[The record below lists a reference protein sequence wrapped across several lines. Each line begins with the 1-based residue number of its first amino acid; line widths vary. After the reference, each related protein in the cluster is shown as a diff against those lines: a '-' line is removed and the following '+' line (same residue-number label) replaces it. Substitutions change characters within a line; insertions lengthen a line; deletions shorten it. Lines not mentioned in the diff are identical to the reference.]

1 MGPGRQGLGWL
12 QRPGQL
18 ANHHDARAIALDG
31 FRGFMT
37 IDAGTST
44 DVFEAFVTHELVPN
58 LRADDIVVLDN
69 LSAHKGPEVRR
80 LIEAAGCQ
88 LLFTPPYS
96 PDFNP
101 IEEAWAKLKDIV
113 RRAQTRTRD
122 AFDRA
127 VAHAMDQVR
136 NADILGWFNY
146 AGYKLIS
153 G

>member
-1 MGPGRQGLGWL
+1 MVTM
-12 QRPGQL
+12 L
-18 ANHHDARAIALDG
+18 AGIALDG

-58 LRADDIVVLDN
+58 LRPNDIVVIDN

-80 LIEAAGCQ
+80 LIEAAGCE
-88 LLFTPPYS
+88 LMFTPAYS

-101 IEEAWAKLKDIV
+101 IEEAWAKLKDII

-127 VAHAMDQVR
+127 VANAIDQVR
-136 NADILGWFNY
+136 KTDISAWFRY
-146 AGYKLIS
+146 AGYRLIS
-153 G
+153 A